1 MKFRWWCFINKL
13 RMLKANAKY
22 KKLKKSGEKIEI
34 RIISESFPEPP
45 WMEKTDYKSKEE
57 KDMSNKL
64 DYEIPKRYSHELGEI
79 ANKLDQLEN
88 GRVYELSRTTMDE
101 YLATNIKQLRR
112 MIAELLDKIQNDEQ
126 GTSERI
132 SEMIN
137 QL

>member
-1 MKFRWWCFINKL
+1 
-13 RMLKANAKY
+13 
-22 KKLKKSGEKIEI
+22 
-34 RIISESFPEPP
+34 
-45 WMEKTDYKSKEE
+45 
-57 KDMSNKL
+57 MSNKL

-88 GRVYELSRTTMDE
+88 GRVYELSRATMDG

-112 MIAELLDKIQNDEQ
+112 MIAELLDKIQNDEH

-137 QL
+137 QLSFKK